1 MKNIL
6 ITGGAGY
13 IGTALTRLLLSK
25 GYKVTIYDKLMYDG
39 SVLIPFFSSPNFK
52 FIYGDILNKE
62 KLKNVIKENDVIIHL
77 AAIVGY
83 SACKKNKQLTQKINV
98 DGTQTV
104 LDCLNENQYLLFGST
119 GSNYGKVDGIC
130 TEKSPLNPT
139 SFYAETKTQSE
150 KMVMGRKN
158 STAFRFATAFG
169 AAYKLRMD
177 LLVNDLV
184 YKAITDKY
192 LVIYQPNAM
201 RTFIHVKDIARSF
214 LFALENKEKMVGEI
228 YNCGSNDM
236 NYSKREICELIKE
249 KINCYIH
256 YNDYDYDKDNRD
268 YKVSYDKLNSIGFN
282 TKFHVE
288 EGIDEL
294 KNIYSVLNFTNKK
307 YFNSGFPQIN

>member
-139 SFYAETKTQSE
+139 SFYAETKHNPKKWLWVGKT
-150 KMVMGRKN
+150 VRH
-158 STAFRFATAFG
+158 
-169 AAYKLRMD
+169 LD
-177 LLVNDLV
+177 LLPLSE
-184 YKAITDKY
+184 
-192 LVIYQPNAM
+192 Q
-201 RTFIHVKDIARSF
+201 
-214 LFALENKEKMVGEI
+214 
-228 YNCGSNDM
+228 
-236 NYSKREICELIKE
+236 LI
-249 KINCYIH
+249 
-256 YNDYDYDKDNRD
+256 
-268 YKVSYDKLNSIGFN
+268 S
-282 TKFHVE
+282 
-288 EGIDEL
+288 
-294 KNIYSVLNFTNKK
+294 
-307 YFNSGFPQIN
+307 